1 MHRSIFLLLLLVG
14 KIAFSQDLDFNLML
28 NAEQTGE
35 ANNPV
40 YQTLRQ
46 SLSEFVNQTSWTDR
60 NTQPQERIKGSMF
73 ITLVAREG
81 TTFSGTIEIQAS
93 RPVYGAS
100 MQTPI
105 FSFRD
110 DNFIFDYIEHE
121 NLEYSP
127 NVFQSNLVSV
137 VAFYINTIM
146 GLDADT
152 FEIEGGSSF
161 YQEANQI
168 VSAAQ
173 ASNHSG
179 WSASD
184 GRQSRYSLNADLLS
198 SAYSGYRHALYTYHR
213 DGLDLMHES
222 LDQGKQGVR
231 DAILQLEEL
240 NDSRPGAMLTR
251 IFFDAK
257 AREIQQI
264 FSGGP
269 NITMEGVYSA
279 LSRMAP
285 TYSNLWRNLPQ

>member
-1 MHRSIFLLLLLVG
+1 MHRRVFLLLLLVG
-14 KIAFSQDLDFNLML
+14 KMAFSQDLDFNLVL
-28 NAEQTGE
+28 NAQQTGE
-35 ANNPV
+35 ANNSV
-40 YQTLRQ
+40 YQTLQQ

-60 NTQPQERIKGSMF
+60 NIQPQERIRGSMF

-81 TTFSGTIEIQAS
+81 NTFSGSIEIQAS
-93 RPVYGAS
+93 RPVYGAT
-100 MQTPI
+100 MQSPI

-127 NVFQSNLVSV
+127 TVFQSNLVSV
-137 VAFYINTIM
+137 VTFYIYTVLGIE
-146 GLDADT
+146 ADT
-152 FEIEGGSSF
+152 FENQGGSSF

-168 VSAAQ
+168 VNTAQ
-173 ASNHSG
+173 GGNHSG

-198 SAYSGYRHALYTYHR
+198 NAYSEYRQALYTYHR
-213 DGLDLMHES
+213 EGLDLMHQS
-222 LDQGKQGVR
+222 LDNGKQGVR
-231 DAILQLEEL
+231 DAILQLENL

-257 AREIQQI
+257 AREIQQV

-269 NITMEGVYSA
+269 EIAMEGVYRA

-285 TYSNLWRNLPQ
+285 TYSDLWRSLPR